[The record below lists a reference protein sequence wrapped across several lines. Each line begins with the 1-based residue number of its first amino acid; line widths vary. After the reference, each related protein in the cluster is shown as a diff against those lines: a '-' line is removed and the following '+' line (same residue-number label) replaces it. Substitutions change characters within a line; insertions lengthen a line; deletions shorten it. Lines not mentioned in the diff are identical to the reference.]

1 MIVSISKARW
11 QEKYNTEMCWYPCDK
26 AMMLDIQS
34 QLSSTLFSFE
44 IYQIPLIDVKNE
56 VQIEK

>member
-11 QEKYNTEMCWYPCDK
+11 QEKYDAEMCWYPCDK
-26 AMMLDIQS
+26 AMLDIQS

-44 IYQIPLIDVKNE
+44 VYQIPLIDVMNE